1 MFTYMLLT
9 ICNKLYRTTCTY
21 CITIYY
27 VNYTMSTTNLVN
39 YYVSNLITMLLTQL
53 TTMLTTN
60 LDKHGYLIN
69 T

>member
-27 VNYTMSTTNLVN
+27 VNYTMLTTNLVN
-39 YYVSNLITMLLTQL
+39 YYVSNLITMLLT
-53 TTMLTTN
+53 
-60 LDKHGYLIN
+60 
-69 T
+69 